1 MQKTTL
7 LSKLRGKDDGV
18 TAIEYALLAGMIA
31 LGIIAGARLTGTATS
46 TSFNNMGNTMQAN
59 APR

>member
-7 LSKLRGKDDGV
+7 PSKLRGHDQGV

-31 LGIIAGARLTGTATS
+31 LGIVVGVRLTGTNTQ
-46 TSFNNMGNTMQAN
+46 TSFDNMGATMQAN